1 MQKSR
6 SIPSSNNNTWL
17 EHQRQNVSQ
26 NNHFNNVGFLQQCPV
41 QMLWLH
47 FNHPILN
54 THIKVLASRCEPIE
68 ILKSCP
74 DYLRRGRDKET
85 YFQNAGMNRCQCC
98 DCFTNFIHQALCSFC
113 NYRNAIIFCYIFIIY
128 DGFKFFKLHK
138 CSSAP
143 NKSSYIHNIITYI
156 IARLVSGLI

>member
-6 SIPSSNNNTWL
+6 SIPSSNNIRL

-26 NNHFNNVGFLQQCPV
+26 NNHFNTVGFLQQCPV

-54 THIKVLASRCEPIE
+54 THIQVLASRCEPIE

-98 DCFTNFIHQALCSFC
+98 ASFTNFIQQALCSFC

-128 DGFKFFKLHK
+128 DVL
-138 CSSAP
+138 SYLNSTSAVQRQT
-143 NKSSYIHNIITYI
+143 NHLFIYT
-156 IARLVSGLI
+156 